1 MEGRTRR
8 ALGASVAVLG
18 LLGVSAAPALAS
30 PHMNVSKVSSLKA
43 GAMAGTLHGTVV
55 NKTASTAN
63 AKVTVRLMRWGTK
76 APVVGRVSVPVGA
89 NASARFSAKVRFPPA
104 RARRQYYLVACPRAG
119 LGAGDLG
126 CASSPD
132 EILIKGGQPIR

>member
-55 NKTASTAN
+55 NKTARAAN
-63 AKVTVRLMRWGTK
+63 AKVTVRLMRWGTN
-76 APVVGRVSVPVGA
+76 APVVGRANVRVGA
-89 NASARFSAKVRFPPA
+89 NASADFSVKVKLPA
-104 RARRQYYLVACPRAG
+104 GTTRGNYYLAACT
-119 LGAGDLG
+119 
-126 CASSPD
+126 
-132 EILIKGGQPIR
+132 